1 MNLNLNEIWHK
12 TGYLILNLRHQGL
25 NQKIMCYDS
34 KDNNNTRFQLFI
46 KIVYP
51 FMCVTTQT
59 SSQQGLITDRNLC
72 CQLSTITNQNI
83 CLS

>member
-12 TGYLILNLRHQGL
+12 TGYLILNLRQQGV

-34 KDNNNTRFQLFI
+34 KDNNNTSFQLFI

-51 FMCVTTQT
+51 LMCVTTQT
-59 SSQQGLITDRNLC
+59 SSQHCLITDRNLC

>member
-12 TGYLILNLRHQGL
+12 TGYLILNLRQQGV

-34 KDNNNTRFQLFI
+34 NDNNNTRFQLFI
-46 KIVYP
+46 KIVCP

-59 SSQQGLITDRNLC
+59 SSQHGLITDCNLC

>member
-12 TGYLILNLRHQGL
+12 TGYLILNLRQQGV

-34 KDNNNTRFQLFI
+34 KDNNNTMFQLFI

-51 FMCVTTQT
+51 LMCVTTQT
-59 SSQQGLITDRNLC
+59 SSQHCLITDRNLC

>member
-1 MNLNLNEIWHK
+1 M
-12 TGYLILNLRHQGL
+12 GYLILNLRQQGV

-59 SSQQGLITDRNLC
+59 SHLITDRNLH
-72 CQLSTITNQNI
+72 CQLSTITN
-83 CLS
+83 